1 MDTCFL
7 FGGEPLSNI
16 ASGMK
21 TAIPVVA
28 AVFFCLGFFLLGRR
42 YERNRPLELPVP
54 DTVIRVDTI
63 RDTVPVSQKVYAA
76 RIDTCWLRSAADTVY
91 VSDTVRV
98 LVPIE
103 RREYATEEY
112 RAVVEGWHPS
122 LVEMEVYPKTKTV
135 TRCMTR
141 ETVRKTRWGIGIQ
154 AGYWV
159 GTWNGKSM
167 PVHVLF
173 RYRIQYDLLVW

>member
-1 MDTCFL
+1 
-7 FGGEPLSNI
+7 
-16 ASGMK
+16 MK

-42 YERNRPLELPVP
+42 YERNRSLELPVP

-63 RDTVPVSQKVYAA
+63 RDTVPVPRKVYVA
-76 RIDTCWLRSAADTVY
+76 RIDTCWLRPAVHTVY

-103 RREYATEEY
+103 RKEYETEEY
-112 RAVVEGWHPS
+112 RAVVEGWHPT

-135 TRCMTR
+135 TRYMTR
-141 ETVRKTRWGIGIQ
+141 ETVRKTRWGIGVQ
-154 AGYWV
+154 AGYGV
-159 GTWNGKSM
+159 GAWDGKSRL
-167 PVHVLF
+167 VHVLF
-173 RYRIQYDLLVW
+173 WHRIQYDLLVW